1 MKTLE
6 VLEEMFLDYV
16 RGESFGDL
24 TEDGRNEVVNAYE
37 ELKQLASG
45 NKLSQPGPLN
55 TIFGELVN

>member
-24 TEDGRNEVVNAYE
+24 TEEGRNDCVNAYE
-37 ELKQLASG
+37 ELKELATSAKPID
-45 NKLSQPGPLN
+45 NN
-55 TIFGELVN
+55 FIHMVN